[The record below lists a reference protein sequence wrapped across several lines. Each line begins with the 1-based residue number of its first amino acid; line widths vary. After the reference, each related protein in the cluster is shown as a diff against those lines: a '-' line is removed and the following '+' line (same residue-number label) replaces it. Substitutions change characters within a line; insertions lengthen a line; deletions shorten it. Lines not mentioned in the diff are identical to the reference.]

1 MTAMEQ
7 DRAADY
13 LARFLRARGMSP
25 TARIGVETADSY
37 EMSVAMLAV
46 HKTGAT
52 CVLIDLTEPEPERRE
67 WARQVGVDLVL
78 THDDALYESPAVPAE
93 LFATMWRE
101 AESV

>member
-7 DRAADY
+7 DRDAEY
-13 LARFLRARGMSP
+13 LARFLRARGM
-25 TARIGVETADSY
+25 TLDARIGVETADSY

-46 HKTGAT
+46 RKTGAT
-52 CVLIDLTEPEPERRE
+52 CVLIDLTEPEPDRRE
-67 WARQVGVDLVL
+67 MAHQRGVDLVL

-93 LFATMWRE
+93 LFATMWRQ